1 VFNIVKATPGDI
13 PLIRE
18 LTFQIWPQT
27 YSAILE
33 QDQIDYMLEMMYSEP
48 SLQQQMQE
56 GAMFLIIYA
65 DGIPAG
71 FASYQE
77 MQSGIFK
84 LHKIYVLPSQQGRG
98 TGRFLVDFIFDDIKQ
113 RGGTALQLQVNR
125 HNKAKIF
132 YEKLGFRVKEEVD
145 IAIGNGYFMNDYI
158 MEKKIG

>member
-1 VFNIVKATPGDI
+1 
-13 PLIRE
+13 
-18 LTFQIWPQT
+18 
-27 YSAILE
+27 
-33 QDQIDYMLEMMYSEP
+33 
-48 SLQQQMQE
+48 MQE

-98 TGRFLVDFIFDDIKQ
+98 TGRFLADFIIDDIKK

-132 YEKLGFRVKEEVD
+132 YEKLGFRVKEDAD